1 MDSTPLWSSP
11 FWGYGKGRLW
21 RGRKRAVEGTPTVLS
36 RAALALAVA
45 APAAMDGHHPLSG
58 CMATLWILFGCGTR
72 EEEEGQEKKEKGGR
86 NLPRLRAGRRLSSTP
101 AITGRREDETLRR
114 LCVRE
119 ARGRKKNG
127 LGLQGGAGRR
137 RVLFA

>member
-1 MDSTPLWSSP
+1 
-11 FWGYGKGRLW
+11 
-21 RGRKRAVEGTPTVLS
+21 VEGTPTVLS

-58 CMATLWILFGCGTR
+58 RMATLWILFGCGTR

-86 NLPRLRAGRRLSSTP
+86 NLPRLRAGRRLSPTP

-119 ARGRKKNG
+119 ARGKKKNG
-127 LGLQGGAGRR
+127 LGLLGSWPRGFCSSDGRGQPLDRHQR
-137 RVLFA
+137 RWTAVIDRRLTGRI

>member
-1 MDSTPLWSSP
+1 
-11 FWGYGKGRLW
+11 
-21 RGRKRAVEGTPTVLS
+21 VEGTPTDLS

-45 APAAMDGHHPLSG
+45 APAAMDGHHPLYG
-58 CMATLWILFGCGTR
+58 RMATLWILFGCGTR

-127 LGLQGGAGRR
+127 LGLQGAPAAGGFCSREKRGQPSDADRR
-137 RVLFA
+137 RSTVRGNR